1 MIDENLN
8 LPNKVEDIY
17 GNVIYLD
24 GEPLGQ
30 GGQGIVCRTKDKNI
44 ALKFLVKNGSIIED
58 EQIYESYKNRIN
70 DISILKIDDDINI
83 CRPEIILKKPTCGY
97 VMKLLN
103 ELTPPKAGVIK

>member
-1 MIDENLN
+1 MIDESLN

-44 ALKFLVKNGSIIED
+44 ALKFLVKNGSI
-58 EQIYESYKNRIN
+58 
-70 DISILKIDDDINI
+70 
-83 CRPEIILKKPTCGY
+83 T
-97 VMKLLN
+97 
-103 ELTPPKAGVIK
+103 